1 MGVELLSARVMD
13 RVPGWAGRTR
23 TVEPLGGGIT
33 NRNYRV
39 AVDGDVFVIRIPA
52 ETGSLLGIDR
62 GLEHQASRLAAA
74 CGVGPEVIAF
84 IEPEGVLVT
93 RFIEGRAVSD
103 DAVHQPVM
111 LERIAQSLRRIHQAG
126 SMVARF
132 SAFRVV
138 EAYALTTTRHGGKL
152 PASLERARPIAV
164 DIERALPLEP
174 LVPCHNDLLNANFID
189 DGATIRIVDWE
200 YAGMGDRFFDLGNFA
215 VNHQLTEED
224 EGRLLSAYFGRL
236 VRRSALRRLAA
247 TGRRVTLPE
256 RARVVIIGGGVGGT
270 SIAYHLVQR
279 GWRDVVLLE
288 RAQLTSGSTFHSA
301 GLVGQLRSTMPLTRL
316 MMDSVALYRRLT
328 QETGVDIGWREVGS
342 LRLASSRERMEEL
355 DRQAGWGTSFGLPL
369 ELVSPAGAA

>member
-13 RVPGWAGRTR
+13 RVPGWEGRTR

-39 AVDGDVFVIRIPA
+39 AVDGDVFVVRIPA

-84 IEPEGVLVT
+84 VEPEGVLVT
-93 RFIEGRAVSD
+93 RFIEGRAVTD
-103 DAVHQPVM
+103 EAVHQPAM
-111 LERIAQSLRRIHQAG
+111 LERIAQSLRRIHQSG
-126 SMVARF
+126 SLVARF

-138 EAYALTTTRHGGKL
+138 EAYALTTTRHGGQL
-152 PASLERARPIAV
+152 PAFLERARPIAV
-164 DIERALPLEP
+164 DIERALPPEP

-236 VRRSALRRLAA
+236 VGSQYARL
-247 TGRRVTLPE
+247 
-256 RARVVIIGGGVGGT
+256 
-270 SIAYHLVQR
+270 
-279 GWRDVVLLE
+279 
-288 RAQLTSGSTFHSA
+288 
-301 GLVGQLRSTMPLTRL
+301 RL
-316 MMDSVALYRRLT
+316 MRIMSDFREAMW
-328 QETGVDIGWREVGS
+328 GVLQQAIS
-342 LRLASSRERMEEL
+342 EL
-355 DRQAGWGTSFGLPL
+355 DFDFAGYAGKHFDRLLTAARDPRYDDWLRQA
-369 ELVSPAGAA
+369 AG

>member
-13 RVPGWAGRTR
+13 RVPGWEGRTR

-39 AVDGDVFVIRIPA
+39 AVDGDVFVVRIPA

-84 IEPEGVLVT
+84 VEPEGVLVT
-93 RFIEGRAVSD
+93 RFIEGRAVTD
-103 DAVHQPVM
+103 EAVHQPAM
-111 LERIAQSLRRIHQAG
+111 LERIAQSLRRIHQSG
-126 SMVARF
+126 SLVARF

-138 EAYALTTTRHGGKL
+138 EAYALTTTRHGGQL
-152 PASLERARPIAV
+152 PAFLERARPIAV

-236 VRRSALRRLAA
+236 VSSQYARL
-247 TGRRVTLPE
+247 
-256 RARVVIIGGGVGGT
+256 
-270 SIAYHLVQR
+270 
-279 GWRDVVLLE
+279 
-288 RAQLTSGSTFHSA
+288 
-301 GLVGQLRSTMPLTRL
+301 RL
-316 MMDSVALYRRLT
+316 MRIMSDYREAMWGVLQQAISDLDFDFAAYAGKHFDRLLT
-328 QETGVDIGWREVGS
+328 AAGDPRYDDW
-342 LRLASSRERMEEL
+342 L
-355 DRQAGWGTSFGLPL
+355 RQA
-369 ELVSPAGAA
+369 AG

>member
-1 MGVELLSARVMD
+1 MGVELLSASVMD

-39 AVDGDVFVIRIPA
+39 AVDGDVFVVRIPA
-52 ETGSLLGIDR
+52 ESGSLLGIDR
-62 GLEHQASRLAAA
+62 GLEHQASRVAAA

-93 RFIEGRAVSD
+93 RFIEGQAVTD
-103 DAVHQPVM
+103 EAVHQPVM
-111 LERIAQSLRRIHQAG
+111 LERIAQSMRRIHQSG
-126 SMVARF
+126 SLVARF

-138 EAYALTTTRHGGKL
+138 EAYALTTTRHGGQL

-164 DIERALPLEP
+164 DIERALPPQP

-215 VNHQLTEED
+215 VNHQLTQED

-236 VRRSALRRLAA
+236 VSSQYARL
-247 TGRRVTLPE
+247 
-256 RARVVIIGGGVGGT
+256 
-270 SIAYHLVQR
+270 
-279 GWRDVVLLE
+279 
-288 RAQLTSGSTFHSA
+288 
-301 GLVGQLRSTMPLTRL
+301 RL
-316 MMDSVALYRRLT
+316 MRIMSDYREAMWGVLQQAISDLDFDFAAYAGKHFDRLLT
-328 QETGVDIGWREVGS
+328 AAGDPRYDDW
-342 LRLASSRERMEEL
+342 L
-355 DRQAGWGTSFGLPL
+355 RQA
-369 ELVSPAGAA
+369 AG